1 MKVQIIFLVSE
12 SKQGTRKKYEAL
24 NSFSG
29 CKEGLE
35 QTIDVMC
42 GLSDKDESYR
52 GLKRIMIN
60 INIVNDK
67 IVYVDEKKIEKLH
80 YLKKLTIK
88 DKRKSSKEQS
98 L

>member
-35 QTIDVMC
+35 QTIDVMY
-42 GLSDKDESYR
+42 GLSDKDESYE
-52 GLKRIMIN
+52 
-60 INIVNDK
+60 D
-67 IVYVDEKKIEKLH
+67 
-80 YLKKLTIK
+80 
-88 DKRKSSKEQS
+88 
-98 L
+98 